1 MKRPFDRD
9 FLGVFPIAKAAAFLQ
24 VEPRT
29 IHNWISKREFDS
41 KHSERISQLNRLMF
55 FPLDSEPFSKQI
67 IGETA
72 SKAFEALQK
81 GEPETAELI
90 TYRALHSGFDNEW
103 SSNRPLDA
111 LSTIYCQI
119 GSALSWVFNPDKE
132 KQKKGHRQLVQIKR
146 EIVNLRRRIQKDKY
160 SKLHQ
165 DALDYAYIMVAIRCL
180 TLHSLKRLDAIRTKQ
195 RIRRKSISNV
205 KRLQK
210 AVKAHKQSFLQAL
223 VNWNAAQL
231 ACLDE
236 DEATFIEALDGM
248 KEAYG
253 ANFSILL
260 NRLYADEDTSIMF
273 SKDRVARCYPRV
285 NDEAA

>member
-9 FLGVFPIAKAAAFLQ
+9 FLGVFPIAKAAVFLQ

-41 KHSERISQLNRLMF
+41 KHSERISQLNRLVF
-55 FPLDSEPFSKQI
+55 FPLDSEPFSRQV

-81 GEPETAELI
+81 GEPETAESI
-90 TYRALHSGFDNEW
+90 TYRALHSGFDDEW
-103 SSNRPLDA
+103 NSNRPLDA
-111 LSTIYCQI
+111 LSRIYCQI
-119 GSALSWVFNPDKE
+119 GSALSWMLNPDKE
-132 KQKKGHRQLVQIKR
+132 KQKRGHRYFVQIKR
-146 EIVNLRRRIQKDKY
+146 EIVNLRQQIRQGKHPR
-160 SKLHQ
+160 LNQ

-180 TLHSLKRLDAIRTKQ
+180 TFHSIKHLDAIRAKQ
-195 RIRRKSISNV
+195 KIRRKSISNV
-205 KRLQK
+205 KKLQK
-210 AVKAHKQSFLQAL
+210 EVKAYKQSFLQAL

-260 NRLYADEDTSIMF
+260 NRLYTDEDTSIMF
-273 SKDRVARCYPRV
+273 TKGRVARCYPRLKCETV
-285 NDEAA
+285 